1 MRVVLKKAKSQKTCL
16 SGTQVKYKVLIKRKM
31 SNDNLLEHM
40 ALYLAKSIQDAAE
53 AKKALDEVLKAQ
65 KELDE
70 VLKAQKELERVKAIP
85 SPLER
90 LGWARKT
97 PSRTKRKLPPPV
109 PGTEHK
115 YTRSYDLYIMT
126 PAYAEYLRRT
136 EAPRTE
142 APDLEELD

>member
-1 MRVVLKKAKSQKTCL
+1 
-16 SGTQVKYKVLIKRKM
+16 M
-31 SNDNLLEHM
+31 SNDDLLEHM

-53 AKKALDEVLKAQ
+53 AKKASDTRVQKA
-65 KELDE
+65 LDE

-85 SPLER
+85 SPLDR

-97 PSRTKRKLPPPV
+97 PSRKLPPPV

-115 YTRSYDLYIMT
+115 YPRSYDLYIMT

-142 APDLEELD
+142 APRTEAPDLEELD

>member
-1 MRVVLKKAKSQKTCL
+1 
-16 SGTQVKYKVLIKRKM
+16 
-31 SNDNLLEHM
+31 M

-53 AKKALDEVLKAQ
+53 AKKASDIRVQKA
-65 KELDE
+65 LDE
-70 VLKAQKELERVKAIP
+70 VLKAQKELERVKALP

-90 LGWARKT
+90 LGWARET
-97 PSRTKRKLPPPV
+97 PSRIKRKLPPPV

-115 YTRSYDLYIMT
+115 YPRSYDMYIMT

-142 APDLEELD
+142 SPRTEAPDLEELD